1 MIYSKD
7 PEIEKAAKLVDA
19 ALVEYHSRHPKNG
32 QNPYENMCYV
42 ASIVLKNLVGR
53 KVILWKVKDHNRQ
66 FHYWCISQ
74 DGEVIDLTKQQ
85 YELKNIPVPSTSRA
99 AANKEQGRRMSF
111 SSYKKK
117 EDEMMDIIK
126 GFE

>member
-7 PEIEKAAKLVDA
+7 PEIEKAAKLVDS
-19 ALVEYHSRHPKNG
+19 ALIEYHLRHPKNG
-32 QNPYENMCYV
+32 QNPYENMSYV
-42 ASIVLKNLVGR
+42 ASIVLKNIVGR
-53 KVILWKVKDHNRQ
+53 KVILWKVKDNNRE

-85 YELKNIPVPSTSRA
+85 YELKNIPSPSTGRA
-99 AANKEQGRRMSF
+99 ALNKEQGRRLSF
-111 SSYKKK
+111 GFYKKK

>member
-1 MIYSKD
+1 
-7 PEIEKAAKLVDA
+7 
-19 ALVEYHSRHPKNG
+19 
-32 QNPYENMCYV
+32 MCYV